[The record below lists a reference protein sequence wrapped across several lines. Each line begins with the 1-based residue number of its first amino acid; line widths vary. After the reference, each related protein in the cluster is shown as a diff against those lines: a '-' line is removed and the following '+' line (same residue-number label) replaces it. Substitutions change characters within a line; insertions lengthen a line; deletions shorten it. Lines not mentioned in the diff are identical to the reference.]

1 MTTTGGV
8 TVAEVIEAV
17 RRRKALLA
25 PETAGYLVLA
35 AADQLAGAPT
45 LLDEHACGV
54 LVDGGR
60 VVLKPSAPSNQADAE
75 RGLRRLLHRL
85 LDASNGS
92 APALSTVAG
101 LPAKGNVTIL
111 ISELESALIP
121 VNRGAASRALS
132 RLARETLR
140 SRQAATD
147 PRRASAPAPA
157 AVEPIAGAP
166 VHAVD
171 SDMVLELEAL
181 SEEDMA
187 LSPMPAESDAIEAVE
202 PATADDTEPMPVGR
216 LIEEGPDSPAV
227 PAPPESA
234 KFTDEAVTARREVA
248 ISEPPPT
255 PIVVVPSPD
264 PPTEERASAL
274 DIDQLLG
281 QSAPS
286 APPPPVILDLAPAPL
301 PAPTPPPPI
310 VLPSPP
316 PPTVVVA
323 PLPAP
328 TPPPPVVHAPP
339 PLRTPPPLVV
349 LAPPPPEMFAPAP
362 VLDVPAA
369 DQLSE
374 PPAVL
379 EELARSSTPAP
390 VQVALPA
397 EPPAP
402 RTYSS
407 QAPSAR
413 GVDELLEDFMSS
425 STRKSD
431 RVAQDLRHM
440 TGVEVSTA
448 RRYPS
453 SGPAPQ
459 SGPPDAAFQSVSGN
473 ADFYTSTPPPRS
485 AGRSMPSLP
494 DEDPLARRSTRRKV
508 YILFSLLALMT
519 IGTVTLLRLKP
530 GVLTGRTPE
539 VVEAERQE
547 AAAAAA
553 SIAARKA
560 AGPCRATLVVSD
572 VPQGAEVLVRS
583 GVSPIDVDRLPS
595 GARLEFVALSDGYA
609 PRRGVVPQ
617 GAAWDSVNGK
627 PRFELPIQLEKSHA
641 KSGTLDPWPPADP
654 GSVVGGQGPPGT
666 VHLVTSPKGAEVWMV
681 AGGAPEAKL
690 EALACGAGME
700 LLVAGTSQGQPFRR
714 RLRVDASQLTPEPSA
729 NAVTGKISAGK

>member
-1 MTTTGGV
+1 MTTGGGV
-8 TVAEVIEAV
+8 TVVEVIEAV

-35 AADQLAGAPT
+35 AADQLAGAPA
-45 LLDEHACGV
+45 LLDEHRCGV
-54 LVDGGR
+54 LVEGGR
-60 VVLKPSAPSNQADAE
+60 VVLKPSAPSSQADAE

-92 APALSTVAG
+92 APALATVAG

-132 RLARETLR
+132 RLARETMR
-140 SRQAATD
+140 ARQAAALSD
-147 PRRASAPAPA
+147 PRRAA
-157 AVEPIAGAP
+157 AAAAP
-166 VHAVD
+166 VPTPPPGPATHAID
-171 SDMVLELEAL
+171 SDMELELEVL

-187 LSPMPAESDAIEAVE
+187 LSPLQADGHVEAYVDE
-202 PATADDTEPMPVGR
+202 PASSDDTEPMPETREVEDELEEVGA
-216 LIEEGPDSPAV
+216 IDEDEPVVIPPP
-227 PAPPESA
+227 PAPAST
-234 KFTDEAVTARREVA
+234 KFGDEAVTARREVL

-255 PIVVVPSPD
+255 PVFVPTGD
-264 PPTEERASAL
+264 PPEVQRSSVS
-274 DIDQLLG
+274 DIDQLIG
-281 QSAPS
+281 QRISS
-286 APPPPVILDLAPAPL
+286 VPPPPVIAEAPAAPL
-301 PAPTPPPPI
+301 PP
-310 VLPSPP
+310 V
-316 PPTVVVA
+316 
-323 PLPAP
+323 P
-328 TPPPPVVHAPP
+328 TPPPPVV
-339 PLRTPPPLVV
+339 
-349 LAPPPPEMFAPAP
+349 LAPPPVPELLPPPAMPALLAPPPVFDLPAP
-362 VLDVPAA
+362 DR
-369 DQLSE
+369 LSD

-379 EELARSSTPAP
+379 EELARSATPPP
-390 VQVALPA
+390 VHASALA

-413 GVDELLEDFMSS
+413 GVDELLHDFMSS
-425 STRKSD
+425 GTRKSD
-431 RVAQDLRHM
+431 RVARDLRHM
-440 TGVEVSTA
+440 TGVEASPA

-453 SGPAPQ
+453 SVPALG
-459 SGPPDAAFQSVSGN
+459 SRPPDASFQNVSGT

-494 DEDPLARRSTRRKV
+494 DEDPLARRSTQRKV
-508 YILFSLLALMT
+508 FLLFAVLALLT
-519 IGTVTLLRLKP
+519 IGTVTVLRLKP

-539 VVEAERQE
+539 VIEAERQE

-560 AGPCRATLVVSD
+560 AGPCRAALVVSD
-572 VPQGAEVLVRS
+572 VPLGAEVLVRS
-583 GVSPIDVDRLPS
+583 GISPIDVERLPS

-617 GAAWDSVNGK
+617 GAAWDTVNGK

-641 KSGTLDPWPPADP
+641 KTGTLDPWPPADP

-690 EALACGAGME
+690 EALPCGAGME
-700 LLVAGTSQGQPFRR
+700 LMVAGSAQGQPFRR

-729 NAVTGKISAGK
+729 NAVTGKVSAGK

>member
-1 MTTTGGV
+1 MTTGGGV
-8 TVAEVIEAV
+8 TVGEVIEAV

-35 AADQLAGAPT
+35 AADQLAGAPA
-45 LLDEHACGV
+45 LLDEHRCGV

-60 VVLKPSAPSNQADAE
+60 VVLKPSAPSSQAEAE

-92 APALSTVAG
+92 APALATVAG

-132 RLARETLR
+132 RLARETMR
-140 SRQAATD
+140 ARQAAATSD
-147 PRRASAPAPA
+147 PRRAAASVASATPPPGPAMPA
-157 AVEPIAGAP
+157 IDS
-166 VHAVD
+166 D
-171 SDMVLELEAL
+171 SDMELELEAL
-181 SEEDMA
+181 SEDDVA
-187 LSPMPAESDAIEAVE
+187 LSPLQTEGHVEVYADESASS
-202 PATADDTEPMPVGR
+202 DDTEPMPDAR
-216 LIEEGPDSPAV
+216 MARDALEEVAPGDEADPVVVAP

-234 KFTDEAVTARREVA
+234 KFGDEAITARREVF
-248 ISEPPPT
+248 ISDPPPT
-255 PIVVVPSPD
+255 PLIIPPGDPSAEQRP
-264 PPTEERASAL
+264 SVS

-281 QSAPS
+281 QRVSS
-286 APPPPVILDLAPAPL
+286 VPPPPAIAEAPIAPL
-301 PAPTPPPPI
+301 PP
-310 VLPSPP
+310 VR
-316 PPTVVVA
+316 
-323 PLPAP
+323 
-328 TPPPPVVHAPP
+328 TPPPPVV
-339 PLRTPPPLVV
+339 
-349 LAPPPPEMFAPAP
+349 LAPPPVPEVIPPPAMAALLAPPEVIELPAP
-362 VLDVPAA
+362 ER
-369 DQLSE
+369 LSD

-379 EELARSSTPAP
+379 EELARSATPPPMQASDQAPAP
-390 VQVALPA
+390 
-397 EPPAP
+397 AP
-402 RTYSS
+402 STYSS

-413 GVDELLEDFMSS
+413 GVDELLHDFMSS

-440 TGVEVSTA
+440 TGIEASPA

-453 SGPAPQ
+453 SVPAPR
-459 SGPPDAAFQSVSGN
+459 SKPPDASYQSVSGT
-473 ADFYTSTPPPRS
+473 ADFYTSTPPPHS

-494 DEDPLARRSTRRKV
+494 DEDPLARRSTQRKV
-508 YILFSLLALMT
+508 FVLFAVLALLT
-519 IGTVTLLRLKP
+519 IGTVTVLRLRP

-539 VVEAERQE
+539 VIEAERQE
-547 AAAAAA
+547 AAALAA

-560 AGPCRATLVVSD
+560 AGPCRATLLVSD

-583 GVSPIDVDRLPS
+583 GISPIDVERLPS

-617 GAAWDSVNGK
+617 GAAWDTVNGK

-641 KSGTLDPWPPADP
+641 KTGALDPWPAADP

-666 VHLVTSPKGAEVWMV
+666 VHLVTSPKGAELWMV
-681 AGGAPEAKL
+681 AGGSPEAKL
-690 EALACGAGME
+690 EALPCGVGME
-700 LLVAGTSQGQPFRR
+700 LMVAGSSQGQPFRR

-729 NAVTGKISAGK
+729 NAVTGKVSAGK